1 MGWLLSHPSRPDQN
15 LAAESLGPYPAR
27 GKAALDGAARL
38 WWPAGP
44 GDEVPSAA
52 NNPIIA
58 DSVTKL
64 GHEATGRV
72 VVGASHGGVY
82 AAWLGAVAR
91 VRGLIVSDAGIGRE
105 RAGIAGLAWLDRLGI
120 AAAAVDHDSARIG
133 DGADLMA
140 RGRISYVNDNAAAV
154 GCAPGQ
160 RTPEAAA
167 LMAAA
172 PLSDREAPPQAE
184 ARHPIDEAAGWL
196 LDSNG
201 LVRPEDAGTIVV
213 TGSHG
218 GLLGGK
224 PETAI
229 RVDAFA
235 AVYNDAGGGI
245 DDAGFSRLPA
255 LDARGIAGATVD
267 AFSARIGDARSTY
280 NDGVI
285 SCINRT
291 AATLGAIAGMQCK
304 EFVALMERA
313 RRRR

>member
-1 MGWLLSHPSRPDQN
+1 
-15 LAAESLGPYPAR
+15 
-27 GKAALDGAARL
+27 
-38 WWPAGP
+38 
-44 GDEVPSAA
+44 
-52 NNPIIA
+52 
-58 DSVTKL
+58 VTKL
-64 GHEATGRV
+64 GPEAAGRV

-82 AAWLGAVAR
+82 AAWLAAVAR
-91 VRGLIVSDAGIGRE
+91 VRGLIASDAGIGRE

-140 RGRISYVNDNAAAV
+140 RGVLSHVNDAAAAL

-160 RTPEAAA
+160 ATRDAAT
-167 LMAAA
+167 LMAGA
-172 PLSDREAPPQAE
+172 PLAEHAPPPQAE
-184 ARHPIDEAAGWL
+184 ARHAIDNVAGWL
-196 LDSNG
+196 IDSNG

-218 GLLGGK
+218 GLLGGR

-229 RVDAFA
+229 RVAAFA

-255 LDARGIAGATVD
+255 LEARGIAGATVD

-280 NDGVI
+280 ADGVI
-285 SCINRT
+285 TRVNQ
-291 AATLGAIAGMQCK
+291 AAARRGGAAGMACR
-304 EFVALMERA
+304 EFVALMEQA
-313 RRRR
+313 RRSMGRTAR

>member
-1 MGWLLSHPSRPDQN
+1 LQ
-15 LAAESLGPYPAR
+15 PAVI
-27 GKAALDGAARL
+27 D
-38 WWPAGP
+38 
-44 GDEVPSAA
+44 
-52 NNPIIA
+52 PIVA

-64 GHEATGRV
+64 GPDAAGRV
-72 VVGASHGGVY
+72 VVGASHGGLY

-91 VRGLIVSDAGIGRE
+91 VRGLILSDAGIGRE

-120 AAAAVDHDSARIG
+120 AAAAVDHDTARIG

-140 RGRISYVNDNAAAV
+140 RGVISHVNAAAV
-154 GCAPGQ
+154 ALGCASGQ
-160 RTPEAAA
+160 RTPDAAA
-167 LMAAA
+167 RMAAG
-172 PLSDREAPPQAE
+172 PLPQREPPPQEE
-184 ARHPIDEAAGWL
+184 ARHPIDGAAGWL

-201 LVRPEDAGTIVV
+201 LVRPADAGTIVV

-245 DDAGFSRLPA
+245 DAAGFSRLPA

-267 AFSARIGDARSTY
+267 AFTARIGDARSTY
-280 NDGVI
+280 HDGVI
-285 SCINRT
+285 SRGNRT
-291 AATLGAIAGMQCK
+291 AGTLGAQPGMTCVA
-304 EFVALMERA
+304 FVALAERA
-313 RRRR
+313 RRAAR